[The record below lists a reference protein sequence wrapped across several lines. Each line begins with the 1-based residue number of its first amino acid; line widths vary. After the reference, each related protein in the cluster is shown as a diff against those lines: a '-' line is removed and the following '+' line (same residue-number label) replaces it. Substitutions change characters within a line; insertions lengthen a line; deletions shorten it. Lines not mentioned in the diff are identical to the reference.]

1 MAEDELDGSRAPLL
15 DHLIELRNRLMY
27 SVIALII
34 LFGIC
39 WFFAENIY
47 GFLVEPL
54 AKIYAEQGSPGRRM
68 IYTSLTEAFF
78 TYMKVAFWAAFF
90 LAFPIIANQFWKFV
104 APGLYKTERRAF
116 LPFLCATPVLFI
128 LGAAMAY
135 YVVFPQAWKFFLSFE
150 SSGAE
155 SVLPIELEAKVNEY
169 LSLVMKLVFAFGIC
183 FQLPVLLMLLGRAGL
198 VTSKTLAEKRKY
210 AIVIAFVAAA
220 ALTPPDIISQVI
232 LGIPIIVLYEISIF
246 GVRIMESR
254 RRTVEESSESETDDE
269 AEADEQAAGS
279 SEADATRRPPP
290 DDESDDGVEETDFN
304 LNR

>member
-1 MAEDELDGSRAPLL
+1 MAEEELDGSRAPLL
-15 DHLIELRNRLMY
+15 EHLIELRNRLMY
-27 SVIALII
+27 SVIALIL
-34 LFGIC
+34 LFGVC
-39 WFFAENIY
+39 WFFAEEIY

-54 AKIYAEQGSPGRRM
+54 ARIYAEQGAPGRRM

-90 LAFPIIANQFWKFV
+90 LAFPVIANQFWKFV

-150 SSGAE
+150 SSGAGT
-155 SVLPIELEAKVNEY
+155 VLPIELEAKVNEY
-169 LSLVMKLVFAFGIC
+169 LSLVMKLIFAFGIC

-198 VTSKTLAEKRKY
+198 VSSKTLGEKRKY

-232 LGIPIIVLYEISIF
+232 LGIPIIVLYEISIL
-246 GVRIMESR
+246 GVRIMEGRR
-254 RRTVEESSESETDDE
+254 RRTEEA
-269 AEADEQAAGS
+269 AEAADEGEAAADAGAAESDGS
-279 SEADATRRPPP
+279 ATRRPPP
-290 DDESDDGVEETDFN
+290 EDETDDGVEETDFN
-304 LNR
+304 NR